1 MDRFSAFLPF
11 SVELLSD
18 ALLGDAQEPLDKSKQ
33 SPKVAKIRGIISSE
47 NVDQQGDILL
57 QDGLD
62 FSYFLSRGFLNDDH
76 KPGAGNILGE
86 PVSITRTL
94 VNGKPATMMEGNL
107 YLNKPQARA
116 VYESACAMKAAGSTR
131 SLGFSVEGQ
140 VLERDPSDKHIVKK
154 ARILHVAITNA
165 PVNLDAANM
174 EVLARSLASEAD
186 YASQVNGSAAS
197 AILEM
202 HPELRKPGM
211 LSALS
216 ALINGSSATNGSSA
230 EDSKSYAGDPMKSSI
245 GYQTPAQPSASD
257 ALSPLVPSSLS
268 TITSDAAGL
277 PKKKKNMMMM
287 GGDPSSV
294 ASPVASPAATPM
306 RMGGDP
312 SAVAQPSTMMMG
324 GDPSSTASLK
334 DSQPYD
340 DVKKELVAAA
350 LSVLQQNYIKNAS
363 ADFSRFSNAVIASM
377 HSDGV
382 YVASAPASDAAASD
396 AAADAAADGIAQS
409 YHNME
414 SDTHAKAESDAPTN
428 ASIGQKKITATALT
442 HALQSS
448 FPNLSLNQVKKLASS
463 LVFAARNRL

>member
-11 SVELLSD
+11 SVELLSAAD
-18 ALLGDAQEPLDKSKQ
+18 SLDKSKE

-174 EVLARSLASEAD
+174 EVLARSLGSEAD

-211 LSALS
+211 LAALS
-216 ALINGSSATNGSSA
+216 SLINGGQ
-230 EDSKSYAGDPMKSSI
+230 EDSKSYAASSMATDYEKSSI

-268 TITSDAAGL
+268 TMTSDAAGL
-277 PKKKKNMMMM
+277 PKKKKNKMMM

-294 ASPVASPAATPM
+294 ASPVASPM
-306 RMGGDP
+306 MLGGDP
-312 SAVAQPSTMMMG
+312 SAVASPSTM
-324 GDPSSTASLK
+324 ASPVMK
-334 DSQPYD
+334 DSTVTAEPYYN
-340 DVKKELVAAA
+340 VKKELVAAA

-363 ADFSRFSNAVIASM
+363 ADFTRFSNAVIASM
-377 HSDGV
+377 HSESHTD
-382 YVASAPASDAAASD
+382 YAASAATSDAAASD
-396 AAADAAADGIAQS
+396 AAADAEYEDKS
-409 YHNME
+409 YYNMSHE
-414 SDTHAKAESDAPTN
+414 DKSYSNMSHEDKSYYNADAP
-428 ASIGQKKITATALT
+428 SSQKKITATALS
-442 HALQSS
+442 HALKNS
-448 FPNLSLNQVKKLASS
+448 FPNLSVNQVKKLASS